1 MSKMN
6 HFKEIVDHNL
16 EQMDLTP
23 EQKKQVREQV
33 MSAPKSSPRKK
44 KRWWAA
50 AFPVIAAALVCAV
63 VIPITYQ
70 KSSSFQSIAMDNL
83 MENITPTPPQAQLDS
98 TENSVQIQEDSSQ
111 KQETESTQESLESIC
126 GEDSQADSDS
136 STVSSPFIA
145 AMADFSLEL
154 FRQSQDTSRNFL
166 LSPASVAFALG
177 MASNGSAGNTQE
189 EFLNVLGK
197 GQFPQEQL
205 NQFYFQWANRIT
217 SLAADRED
225 AESINQN
232 ARLEFANS
240 IWYNQGFAV
249 HPDFLQTAAN
259 YFDADAYQL
268 DFSNSQAAL
277 KKMDQWIQSK
287 TDGKLTEA
295 AGSLD
300 PNAAMVLI
308 NTTFFEMPWKDKFE
322 PDQVSQQPFYLENGQ
337 QVITDFMHSCED
349 YLESDRAQGM
359 KKYYRNTNYS
369 FVAILPKDGISLEE
383 LVQTM
388 TGEEFLR
395 LVNHPNRSVLLDMY
409 LPKFQYQTSNDL
421 KKPLQNMALKEAF
434 HPNQA
439 DFSPMSAQN
448 DPLYLDSVVQN
459 TFIDV
464 NEEGTSAGAVT
475 EMIMEATSAPP
486 EERKTIVFDRPFLYA
501 ILDNQTGLPLFLGS
515 VTNPTN

>member
-23 EQKKQVREQV
+23 EQKQQVRKQVT
-33 MSAPKSSPRKK
+33 SAPKSSPWKK

-111 KQETESTQESLESIC
+111 KQETESTQESLESIR

-197 GQFPQEQL
+197 DQFTQEQL

-217 SLAADRED
+217 SLAADQED

-439 DFSPMSAQN
+439 DFSPMSTQN

-464 NEEGTSAGAVT
+464 NEEGTSTGAVT

-501 ILDNQTGLPLFLGS
+501 IS
-515 VTNPTN
+515 R